1 MRSTREGEKDLNNNN
16 INKENLKSG
25 SEIAEVHELAIILH
39 KSNICIKTWNKY
51 HTKRKRYERET
62 SILFNKNKS
71 QYIIRLLIAIF
82 LK

>member
-39 KSNICIKTWNKY
+39 KSNICIKT
-51 HTKRKRYERET
+51 
-62 SILFNKNKS
+62 
-71 QYIIRLLIAIF
+71 
-82 LK
+82 